1 MRSDFS
7 LNSTVCTSVLPIQT
21 STYSIRDCG
30 DPSWRD
36 LFWRMNLTREVG
48 AKAGSGKVFA
58 VIGRSEKRH
67 SYGI

>member
-1 MRSDFS
+1 MHSDFS
-7 LNSTVCTSVLPIQT
+7 LNNSVLIFVKQQQQ
-21 STYSIRDCG
+21 YSIRDCG

-48 AKAGSGKVFA
+48 AKEGSGKVFA